1 MKNATYIISLIL
13 ISVSIFLLIEYPNS
27 NRMSLFA
34 GIFTAIGLMLNVVG
48 FLLSKEK
55 HINKI

>member
-1 MKNATYIISLIL
+1 MKNTSYIISLIL

-34 GIFTAIGLMLNVVG
+34 GIFTAIGFALNIVG
-48 FLLSKEK
+48 FILSNEK